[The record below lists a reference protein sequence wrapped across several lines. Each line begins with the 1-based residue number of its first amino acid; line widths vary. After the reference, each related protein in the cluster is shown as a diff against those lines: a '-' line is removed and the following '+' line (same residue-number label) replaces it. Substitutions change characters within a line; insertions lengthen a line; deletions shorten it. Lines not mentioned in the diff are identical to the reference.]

1 MWAGFIPGDLAYR
14 PGLTEA
20 AVGGT
25 VSASSSRQK
34 EQELQGRAQHMT
46 PSAEGCGLT
55 LGEEKQA
62 VNLLPNREM
71 AQCSQGVPHLPDA
84 VLLRQ
89 VWLSLMRQWG
99 LCFPPANK
107 VRAALGSTA
116 SIYRSVF
123 VLPSFNKKD
132 ALICPWA
139 HRCCKAA
146 SPMLTSSET
155 Q

>member
-55 LGEEKQA
+55 LGAEKQA
-62 VNLLPNREM
+62 VR
-71 AQCSQGVPHLPDA
+71 
-84 VLLRQ
+84 
-89 VWLSLMRQWG
+89 WLS
-99 LCFPPANK
+99 AAK
-107 VRAALGSTA
+107 V
-116 SIYRSVF
+116 
-123 VLPSFNKKD
+123 
-132 ALICPWA
+132 
-139 HRCCKAA
+139 
-146 SPMLTSSET
+146 SPISQMLFS
-155 Q
+155 